1 MKYTSHLWIIAI
13 ILSFS
18 LASCSSNETSQP
30 TEGIAHSHPDDEA
43 LQLNAGKKWKVDEHM
58 MDELRELESIVNDAN
73 RKENTMSLDAIADSL
88 IVHLDLLTSNC
99 TMQGQAHDEL
109 HKWLVPF
116 IELVN
121 EYANYEDETVAK
133 HQIKKMVS
141 SFEEFN
147 AYFN

>member
-1 MKYTSHLWIIAI
+1 MKTPSQLLILIVS
-13 ILSFS
+13 LSFS
-18 LASCSSNETSQP
+18 LASCSSNEISQP
-30 TEGIAHSHPDDEA
+30 TEEIAHSHPDDEA
-43 LQLNAGKKWKVDEHM
+43 LQLNAGKKWKVDDHM
-58 MDELRELESIVNDAN
+58 MDELRELESIVNHSN

-121 EYANYEDETVAK
+121 EYANYEDESVAK
-133 HQIKKMVS
+133 QQLIEMKS
-141 SFEEFN
+141 RFLEFN
-147 AYFN
+147 TYFE

>member
-1 MKYTSHLWIIAI
+1 MKTTSQLL
-13 ILSFS
+13 ILAVSLYFS
-18 LASCSSNETSQP
+18 LASCSSNEISQP
-30 TEGIAHSHPDDEA
+30 TGEIAHSHPDDEA
-43 LQLNAGKKWKVDEHM
+43 LQLNAGKKWKVDDHM
-58 MDELRELESIVNDAN
+58 MDELRELESIVNHAN

-121 EYANYEDETVAK
+121 EYANYEKESVARQQLIEMK
-133 HQIKKMVS
+133 S
-141 SFEEFN
+141 RFLEFN
-147 AYFN
+147 TYFE